1 MANDFNSVT
10 LVGRLTRDAELRAMP
25 GGSWAL
31 SYSLAVNRQWKDKTT
46 GEMREE
52 TSFFD
57 VSGYGVGMDVLAP
70 SLVKGRRVL
79 VNGRLKQETWE
90 KDGQKR
96 TAVKVIHQTM
106 QFLDHREEQRPA
118 GEATDAG
125 EQPVESTIN
134 PDDIPF

>member
-1 MANDFNSVT
+1 MATDFNSVT

-25 GGSWAL
+25 GGTFAL
-31 SYSLAVNRQWKDKTT
+31 SYCIAVNRQWKDKN
-46 GEMREE
+46 GEKREE
-52 TSFFD
+52 ASFFD
-57 VSGYGVGMDVLAP
+57 VQGYGPGMDVLAP

-79 VNGRLKQETWE
+79 VNGRLTQERWE

-96 TAVKVIHQTM
+96 TAVRVIHQTM
-106 QFLDHREEQRPA
+106 QFLDHREERPA
-118 GEATDAG
+118 DAADTG